1 MLDPGEARR
10 CVRLQLLPMKTLP
23 SPRARAL
30 LFAASALAVAAVQAQ
45 PKKSAANRPV
55 MSFEDYNP
63 ASMLKVPGQEI
74 TRAKFPFVDAHNHQR
89 RHSPASLAEVVKEMD
104 AMNMAVMV
112 NLSGG
117 SGQALRDQITL
128 AERVAPG
135 RFVSFA
141 NLNFE
146 GIDDS
151 DWGAKAAAQ
160 LEKDVK
166 ESGARGLKIF
176 KNLGMTLKDK
186 QGRRIRTDD
195 TRFDPVWA
203 KAGELRIPVLI
214 HTGEPPAF
222 FLPVDEKNERWL
234 ELTLYPSRGRLG
246 DDVPDFPALMAEQH
260 AIFRR
265 HPKTTFINA
274 HLGWYGHDLGFL
286 AKLMDEIP
294 NMMTELGAVIY
305 EPARQPR
312 FAREFFTKYQDR
324 ILMGKD
330 SWVPSEYKTYFRVLE
345 SADEYFPYHKKYHA
359 FWAMYGLDLPD
370 EVLRKIYFEN
380 ALRIIPGLDRSR
392 FPR

>member
-1 MLDPGEARR
+1 MHS
-10 CVRLQLLPMKTLP
+10 P
-23 SPRARAL
+23 SPRYR
-30 LFAASALAVAAVQAQ
+30 ALAVLLAVGVIATLPVHAQAPR
-45 PKKSAANRPV
+45 PKEQRPV

-63 ASMLKVPGQEI
+63 VPMLKVPGQEI
-74 TRAKFPFVDAHNHQR
+74 TRAKYPFIDVHNHQR
-89 RHSPASLAEVVKEMD
+89 RHSPTSLAEVVRQMD
-104 AMNMAVMV
+104 GMNMAIMV

-117 SGQALRDQITL
+117 YGQSLRDNVAL
-128 AERVAPG
+128 YERVAPG
-135 RFVSFA
+135 RFVVFA

-146 GIDDS
+146 GIDAA
-151 DWGAKAAAQ
+151 DWGTRAAAQ
-160 LEKDVK
+160 LERDVK
-166 ESGARGLKIF
+166 EGGARGLKIA
-176 KNLGMTLKDK
+176 KNVGMTLRDK
-186 QGRRIRTDD
+186 AGKRIPTNDP
-195 TRFDPVWA
+195 RFDPVWA
-203 KAGELRIPVLI
+203 KAGELGIPVLI

-234 ELTLYPSRGRLG
+234 ELTLHPSRGRLG
-246 DDVPDFPALMAEQH
+246 DDVPEFDALMAEQH

-265 HPKTTFINA
+265 HRNTTFISA
-274 HLGWYGHDLGFL
+274 HLGWYGQDLARLG
-286 AKLMDEIP
+286 KLLDEIP

-370 EVLRKIYFEN
+370 DVLKKVYYGN
-380 ALRIIPGLDRSR
+380 ALRIIPGLDGSR